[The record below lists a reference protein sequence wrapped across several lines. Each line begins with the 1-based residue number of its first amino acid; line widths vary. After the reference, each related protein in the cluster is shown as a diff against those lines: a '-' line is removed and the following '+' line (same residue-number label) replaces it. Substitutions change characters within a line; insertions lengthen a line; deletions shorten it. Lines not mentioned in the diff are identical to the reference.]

1 MSLELQKLNHFKEF
15 ATDLGIAGVI
25 AYINSGHLQFP
36 EQADTNRKKDNY
48 RTKFGPRSDFVVDG
62 GNLFYRKISN
72 VGLAQGVYVINL
84 EVVRNNP
91 AIQQQKIESV
101 YNDITKG
108 LGTGLNQF
116 FQQVG
121 MQFLNIKKKTTDAF
135 LRKQGDYTVSRIPRK
150 VINAP
155 FVAKVPNERWGIDLV
170 DMTSYVPD
178 DLNEADT
185 ADFPKYILTVV
196 DFFSGKC
203 FARALKNRVLA
214 GIRDKMQEICVE
226 NNTYPR
232 IIQADGEFHKNP
244 MVPWCTAHEIE
255 FIKTTAY
262 MPTSNGRT
270 ERMNREI
277 RKKTKAGFIRNNN
290 HEWVQ
295 YLDAYVQNINNQANS
310 KTRLPPERLWIQGRQ
325 NRPPANPNIL
335 QRRVR
340 LPRLQDSSTQA
351 EVMQYG
357 EAVQVRRARSLLASG
372 AAQRTFRVGDRV
384 RLSLLA
390 IDTNMRKMQKEHK
403 WNKMAVMYSPEVYII
418 TAHHP
423 QAGLNTRR
431 ETFEVK
437 NIATN
442 EPFKRGRDPRRFFA
456 SEMILQTQSPAD
468 RNTFVD
474 TSIAPRTV
482 ARALEINKVP
492 VGRAGARA
500 AQQARGG
507 GA

>member
-15 ATDLGIAGVI
+15 ATDPGIAGVI
-25 AYINSGHLQFP
+25 AYINSGHQQFP
-36 EQADTNRKKDNY
+36 AQADTNRKKDNY
-48 RTKFGPRSDFVVDG
+48 RTKFGHRSDFVVDG

-155 FVAKVPNERWGIDLV
+155 IVAKVPNERWGIDLV

-178 DLNEADT
+178 DLNEAAA

-214 GIRDKMQEICVE
+214 GIRDRMEEICTA
-226 NNTYPR
+226 NNTFPS

-244 MVPWCTAHEIE
+244 MVPWCTRHQIE

-372 AAQRTFRVGDRV
+372 AAQRPFRVGDRV

-418 TAHHP
+418 TVHHP
-423 QAGLNTRR
+423 QAVLNTRR

-442 EPFKRGRDPRRFFA
+442 EPFTRGRDPRRFFA
-456 SEMILQTQSPAD
+456 SEMILQTQNPPD

-500 AQQARGG
+500 ARQPRGG

>member
-15 ATDLGIAGVI
+15 ATDAGIAGVI
-25 AYINSGHLQFP
+25 AYINSGHVTFP
-36 EQADTNRKKDNY
+36 PDADTNRKRENY
-48 RTKFGPRSDFVVDG
+48 RKKFGPRSDFVVDG

-84 EVVRNNP
+84 EVVRNAP
-91 AIQQQKIESV
+91 AVQQQKIQSV
-101 YNDITKG
+101 YDDITKG

-116 FQQVG
+116 YQQVG

-155 FVAKVPNERWGIDLV
+155 IVAKVPNERWGIDLV
-170 DMTSYVPD
+170 DMTAYVPANLTD
-178 DLNEADT
+178 AQQQE
-185 ADFPKYILTVV
+185 FPKYILSVV

-203 FARALKNRVLA
+203 FAKALKNRVLA
-214 GIRDKMQEICVE
+214 GIKDKMQDICTE

-232 IIQADGEFHKNP
+232 IIQADGEFHKQP
-244 MVPWCTAHEIE
+244 MLRWCEQHDIE

-262 MPTSNGRT
+262 MPNSNGRT

-277 RKKTKAGFIRNNN
+277 RKKVKAGFIRNNN
-290 HEWVQ
+290 HVWVD
-295 YLDAYVQNINNQANS
+295 YLDDYVQNINNQANS
-310 KTRLPPERLWIQGRQ
+310 KTRLTPDRLWVQGRQ
-325 NRPPANPNIL
+325 QQPAANPNIL
-335 QRRVR
+335 RRRVR
-340 LPRLQDSSTQA
+340 IPRLQDSSTQQ

-372 AAQRTFRVGDRV
+372 AAQRPFRVGDRV
-384 RLSLLA
+384 RISLLA
-390 IDTNMRKMQKEHK
+390 INSDMRKMQKENK
-403 WNKMAVMYSPEVYII
+403 WNKMAVMYSPEVYRII
-418 TAHHP
+418 RQHP
-423 QAGLNTRR
+423 APNAQSR
-431 ETFEVK
+431 ETFEVV

-442 EPFKRGRDPRRFFA
+442 EPFQRGGAQRRFFA
-456 SEMILQTQSPAD
+456 SELILQTPPPP
-468 RNTFVD
+468 NTQFVD
-474 TSIAPRTV
+474 TSIAPKTV

-500 AQQARGG
+500 AGRGG
-507 GA
+507 RRRP